1 MMRPEPHGP
10 SPCRKYA
17 FGLMEGNRIGYVF
30 MMHLHFGS
38 VTIRFSSHIGTI
50 LTRGLDD

>member
-1 MMRPEPHGP
+1 MMRPESHGS

-17 FGLMEGNRIGYVF
+17 FGLTEGIGFGYVF

-50 LTRGLDD
+50 LTGGLDD